1 MWPGFERERL
11 SVVMTSAVARG
22 LEHHLVRDD
31 GQEDL
36 CFVLWRPSLGHRRV
50 TAIVGEALL
59 PEDGER
65 HVHGDVSFE
74 GSYFLRCARKARDD
88 GCGMGLIHTHPG
100 GAGWQGLSPNDTAAE
115 SGHAG
120 QAGVLT
126 GLPLLGLTLGS
137 GSMRS
142 SARFWRRAGVGEFT
156 PMWCESVRVAGDQFQ
171 VNFNPSMRPSPR
183 ANPRQVRTV
192 SAWGPAIQ
200 NDLVRLRVGV
210 VGAGS
215 VGALVA
221 ESLARMG
228 VIDITLIDYDAV
240 EEKNLDRLL
249 HATEDDARLGTLKV
263 KSLRRGLLISS
274 TASSPN
280 IHALDASVVEPSAFA
295 EALDLDV
302 VFCCVDRP
310 WARSVCNFL
319 AYIHLI
325 PVIDGG
331 VSIVPGVNRMVGAE
345 WRAHVVTAGRKCLEC
360 IGQYDPAGV
369 QLERTGQLEE
379 THYIEALAD
388 DDNPLP
394 TGENVFAF
402 AAAAAGA
409 EVLQFVAMV
418 VAPAGVR
425 QVPPQL
431 FHFTTGSVDLDRTPC
446 RPNCLYSG
454 PWLARGDSV
463 DVVVTGMDHAAIAA
477 RARRQPGTHASA
489 LRLRSLRLRVAELL
503 DRVAGAL
510 RSES

>member
-11 SVVMTSAVARG
+11 SVVMSSAVARG

-36 CFVLWRPSLGHRRV
+36 CFVLWRPSLGHRRA
-50 TAIVGEALL
+50 TAIVIETLL

-74 GSYFLRCARKARDD
+74 GSYFLRCARKARDE
-88 GCGMGLIHTHPG
+88 GCGLGLIHTHPG
-100 GAGWQGLSPNDTAAE
+100 GTGWPGLSPNDTAAE

-120 QAGVLT
+120 QAEVLT

-142 SARFWRRAGVGEFT
+142 SARLWRRTGVGEFT

-171 VNFNPSMRPSPR
+171 VNFNPSMRPPPP

-192 SAWGPAIQ
+192 SAWGQ
-200 NDLVRLRVGV
+200 ELQDDLVRLRVGV
-210 VGAGS
+210 IGAGS

-263 KSLRRGLLISS
+263 ESLKRGLVISS
-274 TASSPN
+274 TASSPS
-280 IHALDASVVEPSAFA
+280 IHALDASVVEPPAFA

-310 WARSVCNFL
+310 WARAVCNFL
-319 AYIHLI
+319 AYVHLI

-331 VSIVPGVNRMVGAE
+331 VTIVPGVNRMVGAE
-345 WRAHVVTAGRKCLEC
+345 WRSHVVTAGRKCLEC

-369 QLERTGQLEE
+369 QLERTGQLED
-379 THYIEALAD
+379 THYIEGLAA

-394 TGENVFAF
+394 TGENAFAF
-402 AAAAAGA
+402 AAAAAAA

-418 VAPAGVR
+418 VAPAGAR

-431 FHFTTGSVDLDRTPC
+431 FHFARGSVDLDRTSC

-454 PWLARGDSV
+454 PWLARGDSL
-463 DVVVTGMDHAAIAA
+463 DVVVTGTDHAAEIARGRRKA
-477 RARRQPGTHASA
+477 GVSPSPTAIPLLRRRLAVPLHRWARRLSFG
-489 LRLRSLRLRVAELL
+489 
-503 DRVAGAL
+503 
-510 RSES
+510 